1 MDQELNKKEVYKA
14 IDNILNILENN
25 FRYSYGK
32 KIPFQE
38 IYEMMKDLYLL
49 FNSYEKNVKECG
61 DIVIKRYIPL
71 LDLLVEID
79 NNTTH
84 LQEYDK
90 QLKYAYKLGARVSL
104 EHYMVYREW
113 EEQPDGKF
121 FEPRYK
127 IMQGYVH
134 FLQEI
139 ETNPKF
145 EFLIANMPSGYGK
158 LLANN
163 TPILTRNGWKNHGDL
178 VVGDEVLSPQG
189 EFIKVTMVH
198 PKRFANTKVTFEDG
212 EEIYCHNQHEWQV
225 YDREAQKEKQVET
238 TYIMEHC
245 HSKGG
250 RNRFYLPLIKPIKGE
265 WKELPIDPYTYG
277 VWLGDGSTNQGKI
290 TQNNDDTLIFDYI
303 PYNITKEFNGASN
316 NAKTYQLQGLAKDL
330 HKLGLCYQ
338 KHTEEKYIHDSYLT
352 SDISQRLELLAGI
365 IDTDGYLDKAKQRY
379 VIVTCGKK
387 LKNDIVSLI
396 STFNWRVSVT
406 TVPPTTSTS
415 GIVGKKDTYYISF
428 SPTMK
433 IPCKLKRKQI
443 TKLHKQRR
451 IGIKNVELVPVQEGN
466 CITVEGGLYLAG
478 KTLKV
483 THNTYPEKIS
493 EAWSFGIDDTGAILS
508 LCSNDTVVKGGSRT
522 VINEI
527 KSKPFGEVFP
537 NLAYDDKDKDF
548 FLKETDGDW
557 KLRNCKLMSSYNA
570 TTTSSNVV
578 GQRASKR
585 IHIDDLYP
593 DYKEAMNRALN
604 DKFYNDFQT
613 VWKKRFVQEA
623 KYHKIVI
630 TGTLWSSDDFIAR
643 IIAWCEGRMKFVK
656 HPKYPYTRVAYNKDG
671 DIIAAIVKVP
681 ALDENGQSVC
691 PELRSTEKVLED
703 KNAIED
709 YLFQTNFQQIPTDPE
724 ALFFSYAK
732 LRTYKTIPH
741 TDYNGTYA
749 VIDANRKSGKDF
761 FAMPI
766 MAKVENGDIY
776 DYYLKDCIFTRTA
789 TKDMYDDIVDK
800 IIEHHIITL
809 VIESNVTSEL
819 KAAID
824 KRLKHRGVM
833 WCEII
838 ELWNNIPKATR
849 IETEKGIIKK
859 QMVFPEKG
867 LFGINT
873 DMGQFMDNLTLYN
886 NEGTNP
892 NDDAPDSL
900 AMVAAAIIEENAKPQ
915 KAEPLPNIRK
925 FF

>member
-1 MDQELNKKEVYKA
+1 MNVELNDKEIYKA

-32 KIPFQE
+32 KISFQE
-38 IYEMMKDLYLL
+38 IFEMMKDLYLL
-49 FNSYEKNVKECG
+49 FNSYEKNTKECG
-61 DIVIKRYIPL
+61 EIVIKRYIPL

-79 NNTTH
+79 KNNQH
-84 LQEYDK
+84 IQEYDK
-90 QLKYAYKLGARVSL
+90 QLKYAYKLGARVSF

-113 EEQPDGKF
+113 EDDPESKF

-127 IMQGYVH
+127 IMQGYIH

-158 LLANN
+158 
-163 TPILTRNGWKNHGDL
+163 
-178 VVGDEVLSPQG
+178 
-189 EFIKVTMVH
+189 
-198 PKRFANTKVTFEDG
+198 
-212 EEIYCHNQHEWQV
+212 
-225 YDREAQKEKQVET
+225 
-238 TYIMEHC
+238 
-245 HSKGG
+245 
-250 RNRFYLPLIKPIKGE
+250 
-265 WKELPIDPYTYG
+265 
-277 VWLGDGSTNQGKI
+277 
-290 TQNNDDTLIFDYI
+290 
-303 PYNITKEFNGASN
+303 
-316 NAKTYQLQGLAKDL
+316 
-330 HKLGLCYQ
+330 
-338 KHTEEKYIHDSYLT
+338 
-352 SDISQRLELLAGI
+352 
-365 IDTDGYLDKAKQRY
+365 
-379 VIVTCGKK
+379 
-387 LKNDIVSLI
+387 
-396 STFNWRVSVT
+396 
-406 TVPPTTSTS
+406 
-415 GIVGKKDTYYISF
+415 
-428 SPTMK
+428 
-433 IPCKLKRKQI
+433 
-443 TKLHKQRR
+443 
-451 IGIKNVELVPVQEGN
+451 
-466 CITVEGGLYLAG
+466 
-478 KTLKV
+478 
-483 THNTYPEKIS
+483 TYPEKIS

-548 FLKETDGDW
+548 FLKETDEAW

-643 IIAWCEGRMKFVK
+643 IIAWCEGRMNFVK
-656 HPKYPYTRVAYNKDG
+656 HPKYPYTKVAYDKDG
-671 DIIAAIVKVP
+671 NIVAAIIKVP

-741 TDYNGTYA
+741 TDFTGSYA

-766 MAKVENGDIY
+766 MKKVENDGIY

-800 IIEHHIITL
+800 IIQHHIVTL

-824 KRLKHRGVM
+824 KRLKYRGVM

-867 LFGINT
+867 IFGINT

-900 AMVAAAIIEENAKPQ
+900 AMLAASIIEENAKPQ
-915 KAEPLPNIRK
+915 KAEPLPNIRQY
-925 FF
+925 F

>member
-1 MDQELNKKEVYKA
+1 MNKELNDKEVYNA
-14 IDNILNILENN
+14 IDNILKILENN
-25 FRYSYGK
+25 FRYNYGK
-32 KIPFQE
+32 KISFQE

-49 FNSYEKNVKECG
+49 FNSYEKNTKECG
-61 DIVIKRYIPL
+61 EIVIKRYIPL

-79 NNTTH
+79 NNTNH

-113 EEQPDGKF
+113 EESPDNKF

-158 LLANN
+158 
-163 TPILTRNGWKNHGDL
+163 
-178 VVGDEVLSPQG
+178 
-189 EFIKVTMVH
+189 
-198 PKRFANTKVTFEDG
+198 TF
-212 EEIYCHNQHEWQV
+212 
-225 YDREAQKEKQVET
+225 
-238 TYIMEHC
+238 
-245 HSKGG
+245 
-250 RNRFYLPLIKPIKGE
+250 
-265 WKELPIDPYTYG
+265 
-277 VWLGDGSTNQGKI
+277 
-290 TQNNDDTLIFDYI
+290 
-303 PYNITKEFNGASN
+303 
-316 NAKTYQLQGLAKDL
+316 
-330 HKLGLCYQ
+330 
-338 KHTEEKYIHDSYLT
+338 
-352 SDISQRLELLAGI
+352 
-365 IDTDGYLDKAKQRY
+365 
-379 VIVTCGKK
+379 
-387 LKNDIVSLI
+387 
-396 STFNWRVSVT
+396 
-406 TVPPTTSTS
+406 
-415 GIVGKKDTYYISF
+415 
-428 SPTMK
+428 
-433 IPCKLKRKQI
+433 
-443 TKLHKQRR
+443 
-451 IGIKNVELVPVQEGN
+451 
-466 CITVEGGLYLAG
+466 
-478 KTLKV
+478 
-483 THNTYPEKIS
+483 PEKIS
-493 EAWSFGIDDTGAILS
+493 EAWSFGIDDTGSILS

-527 KSKPFGEVFP
+527 KSKPFGEVFT

-604 DKFYNDFQT
+604 EKFYNDFQT

-643 IIAWCEGRMKFVK
+643 IIVWCEGRMKFVK
-656 HPKYPYTRVAYNKDG
+656 HPKYPYTRVAYDKDG
-671 DIIAAIVKVP
+671 NIIAAIVQVP
-681 ALDENGQSVC
+681 ALDYETGQSVC

-724 ALFFSYAK
+724 ALFFSYSK
-732 LRTYKTIPH
+732 LRTYKTIPN
-741 TDYNGTYA
+741 TDFNGSYA

-766 MAKVENGDIY
+766 MKKVENDDIY

-824 KRLKHRGVM
+824 KRLKYRGVM

-838 ELWNNIPKATR
+838 ELWNNVPKATR

-900 AMVAAAIIEENAKPQ
+900 AMLAASIIEENAKPQ

>member
-158 LLANN
+158 
-163 TPILTRNGWKNHGDL
+163 
-178 VVGDEVLSPQG
+178 
-189 EFIKVTMVH
+189 
-198 PKRFANTKVTFEDG
+198 
-212 EEIYCHNQHEWQV
+212 
-225 YDREAQKEKQVET
+225 
-238 TYIMEHC
+238 
-245 HSKGG
+245 
-250 RNRFYLPLIKPIKGE
+250 
-265 WKELPIDPYTYG
+265 
-277 VWLGDGSTNQGKI
+277 
-290 TQNNDDTLIFDYI
+290 
-303 PYNITKEFNGASN
+303 
-316 NAKTYQLQGLAKDL
+316 
-330 HKLGLCYQ
+330 
-338 KHTEEKYIHDSYLT
+338 
-352 SDISQRLELLAGI
+352 
-365 IDTDGYLDKAKQRY
+365 
-379 VIVTCGKK
+379 
-387 LKNDIVSLI
+387 
-396 STFNWRVSVT
+396 
-406 TVPPTTSTS
+406 
-415 GIVGKKDTYYISF
+415 
-428 SPTMK
+428 
-433 IPCKLKRKQI
+433 
-443 TKLHKQRR
+443 
-451 IGIKNVELVPVQEGN
+451 
-466 CITVEGGLYLAG
+466 
-478 KTLKV
+478 
-483 THNTYPEKIS
+483 TYPEKIS

-824 KRLKHRGVM
+824 KRLKYRGVM

-838 ELWNNIPKATR
+838 ELWNNVPKATR